1 VAGGD
6 WPSKRIGEEQT
17 SQNAMAGAVT
27 LCGVGL
33 CVIGAPL
40 MMQNGNS
47 AGGMPLA
54 AVATVAHAQ
63 AGPTLVWMGVT
74 ADPVYSFVIYHRLW
88 SVGSSPAVP
97 PG

>member
-1 VAGGD
+1 M
-6 WPSKRIGEEQT
+6 SK
-17 SQNAMAGAVT
+17 NAMAGAVT

-33 CVIGAPL
+33 CVIGAAL

-63 AGPTLVWMGVT
+63 AGPTLAWMGVT
-74 ADPVYSFVIYHRLW
+74 ADPGYSFVIYHRLW
-88 SVGSSPAVP
+88 SVGSSPPVP
-97 PG
+97 SG